1 MLTYPGPSPA
11 LMTGVSAAF
20 AARLAAPAVKC
31 LSTMMSLYPSTVR
44 MVSSSVS
51 PFAALEYSP
60 ADSVDRIPP
69 PSLPMAPSKERR
81 VRVDGS

>member
-1 MLTYPGPSPA
+1 VFTYPGPSPA

-31 LSTMMSLYPSTVR
+31 RSTMMSLYPSTVR